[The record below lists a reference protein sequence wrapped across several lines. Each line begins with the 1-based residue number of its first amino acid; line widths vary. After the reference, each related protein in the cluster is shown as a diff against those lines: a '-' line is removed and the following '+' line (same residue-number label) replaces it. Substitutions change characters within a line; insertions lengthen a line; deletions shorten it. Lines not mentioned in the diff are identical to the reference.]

1 MSKQLRIYDENT
13 IQHKLY
19 LNIHKNQSL
28 EFVKKKLDQYSKL
41 NNLYI
46 SMKDALNSLN
56 TFVDLSDPDLDGPNM
71 VHAYQTAERIRK
83 KYPNNEELQVVG
95 LIHDV
100 GKILFK
106 FNEPNWCVVGDTY
119 VVGCQFPKSI
129 VFYDSMRNNPDYNKY
144 DKYGIYKKHCG
155 LDNLYLSFGHDEYL
169 YQVLSKNK
177 DKHKISNKYM
187 NVIRYHSF
195 YPWHTSGEYRYL
207 MNENDYN
214 ILKNATDFNK
224 FDLYSK
230 EDTDF
235 VLNNSIIEY
244 YNNLLD
250 KYFPEKL
257 NW

>member
-1 MSKQLRIYDENT
+1 MSVLRNYKTDSIQYFLYKQIYDNQTYEFLQKKKKEFQSLNY
-13 IQHKLY
+13 KV
-19 LNIHKNQSL
+19 LNIKYVL
-28 EFVKKKLDQYSKL
+28 EKMDQFLDP
-41 NNLYI
+41 
-46 SMKDALNSLN
+46 
-56 TFVDLSDPDLDGPNM
+56 SDPDLSDTNII
-71 VHAYQTAERIRK
+71 HAYQTAERIRK

-106 FNEPNWCVVGDTY
+106 FNEQNWCVVGDTY

-129 VFYDSMRNNPDYNKY
+129 VFYDSMKNNPDYNKY

-169 YQVLSKNK
+169 YQVLSQNK

-214 ILKNATDFNK
+214 ILKNVTDFNK

>member
-1 MSKQLRIYDENT
+1 MSKELRIYDKNT

-19 LNIHKNQSL
+19 LDIYKNQSL
-28 EFVKKKLDQYSKL
+28 EFVKTKLDKYSKL

-46 SMKDALNSLN
+46 SMKDALMELN
-56 TFVDLSDPDLDGPNM
+56 TYIDSSDPDLDKPNIF
-71 VHAYQTAERIRK
+71 HAYQTAERIRK

-129 VFYDSMRNNPDYNKY
+129 VFYDSIKNNPDYNKY
-144 DKYGIYKKHCG
+144 DKYGIYEKHCG
-155 LDNLYLSFGHDEYL
+155 LDNLFLSFGHDEYL
-169 YQVLSKNK
+169 YQVLLKNNN
-177 DKHKISNKYM
+177 KHKISNKYM

-207 MNENDYN
+207 MNKNNYN
-214 ILKNATDFNK
+214 ILKNIIDFNK

-235 VLNNSIIEY
+235 VLNNNIIEY

-250 KYFPEKL
+250 IYFPEKL

>member
-1 MSKQLRIYDENT
+1 MSLRKYEVGSKQYEFYKKMYENQTLNFVLRMK
-13 IQHKLY
+13 QK
-19 LNIHKNQSL
+19 
-28 EFVKKKLDQYSKL
+28 YSEL
-41 NNLYI
+41 NNIKIPINKAFEFLDSYI
-46 SMKDALNSLN
+46 DP
-56 TFVDLSDPDLDGPNM
+56 SDPDLEQPNSL
-71 VHAYQTAERIRK
+71 HAYQTAERIRK

-129 VFYDSMRNNPDYNKY
+129 VFYDSIKNNPDYNKY
-144 DKYGIYKKHCG
+144 DKYGIYEKHCG
-155 LDNLYLSFGHDEYL
+155 LDNLFLSFGHDEYL
-169 YQVLSKNK
+169 YQVLLKNNN
-177 DKHKISNKYM
+177 KHKISNKYM

-207 MNENDYN
+207 MNKNDYN
-214 ILKNATDFNK
+214 ILKNIIDFNK

-235 VLNNSIIEY
+235 VLNNNIIEY

-250 KYFPEKL
+250 IYFPEKL